1 MTHSKPVR
9 WSAFPALAG
18 LLLSLA
24 SCTQGD
30 GGQATTAPVESRT
43 PTKAQLDKFV
53 AEGPEP
59 SLQALRPLDYWL
71 HYRLMQATGVEEALG
86 GEAQAVAALKALAED
101 YERQAR
107 GTQAHVPK
115 MIPAAFTGEGMSSG
129 FLGLGM
135 GAFGGF
141 MTGGLLSGMVAGASD
156 DKLAELAKEGP
167 IQLGGKEG
175 GAQVTIG
182 SDGSISQEYT
192 YDGKIDD
199 GLTGK
204 IKMKMKMEA
213 CPDAQGKITVVSD
226 IDSSVRVTGKE
237 GTGGYVHSRFVYER
251 WLDDDAQ
258 LMQGPD
264 GSSSR
269 MDLKMGGYENYASQ
283 HVDISA
289 GWSRGGRETFEN
301 RGEQGFSIFRPDE
314 VQRTQQLMQGAQL
327 IQTLFA
333 EMMLR
338 GSGKQGPWES
348 GRCVEL
354 KPTSTPAKRKGAKPS
369 THYEV
374 EAAPR
379 AKSDG
384 APAGGTVTATLSGGS
399 SLLPASGKVPADARY
414 AYTGPAQKD
423 EAATITFEAR
433 SKRGVGR
440 ATLEFDTKETH
451 AYRITV
457 FPGCSG
463 VSGKDICDLSKPFSI
478 QGVGCGG
485 GVTSGMTFTP
495 SGNAAGKMDWKTGVG
510 AISAGFSG
518 TYTVEEGEEVGYLHT
533 TLTGCAMG
541 PGAKACGGT
550 GPSIT
555 MARIDTCEE

>member
-1 MTHSKPVR
+1 MTKPERLR
-9 WSAFPALAG
+9 WLAFPLLAG
-18 LLLSLA
+18 LAVSLA
-24 SCTQGD
+24 SCTRGEED
-30 GGQATTAPVESRT
+30 LAITS
-43 PTKAQLDKFV
+43 PTRDRVPTQAQLDAFV

-71 HYRLMQATGVEEALG
+71 HYRMMQATGVEDALG

-101 YERQAR
+101 YERQVR
-107 GTQAHVPK
+107 GTQAQVPR

-129 FLGLGM
+129 FLGLGT
-135 GAFGGF
+135 GTFAGF
-141 MTGGLLSGMVAGASD
+141 MTGGLLSGMISSASD
-156 DKLAELAKEGP
+156 DKLAQMAKEGP
-167 IQLGGKEG
+167 INLGGKGG
-175 GAQVTIG
+175 GAEVTIG
-182 SDGSISQEYT
+182 SDGSLSQDYT
-192 YDGKIDD
+192 YEGKIDD

-204 IKMKMKMEA
+204 MKIKMKADA
-213 CPDAQGKITVVSD
+213 CPDAHGKITVRSE

-251 WLDDDAQ
+251 WLDDNAE
-258 LMQGPD
+258 LIQGPD

-283 HVDISA
+283 HVDIST
-289 GWSRGGRETFEN
+289 GWKRGGSDIFEN
-301 RGEQGFSIFRPDE
+301 RMEKGFSIFRPDE

-338 GSGKQGPWES
+338 GSGKQAPWES

-354 KPTSTPAKRKGAKPS
+354 KVTSNPAKRKGIRPS
-369 THYEV
+369 TAFDL
-374 EAAPR
+374 EAMPR

-399 SLLPASGKVPADARY
+399 SLQPASGKVPADAKY
-414 AYTGPAQKD
+414 AYTGPAKKD
-423 EAATITFEAR
+423 EEATIRFEAR

-440 ATLEFDTKETH
+440 ATLEFDTKEKH

-463 VSGKDICDLSKPFSI
+463 VSGKDICDLAEPFSI
-478 QGVGCGG
+478 EGRGCAGG
-485 GVTSGMTFTP
+485 AVSRMKFSP
-495 SGNAAGKMDWKTGVG
+495 SDAAGGKMDWVTQIDVIR
-510 AISAGFSG
+510 AEFNG
-518 TYTVEEGEEVGYLHT
+518 TYNVEEKEDAGYLHT
-533 TLTGCAMG
+533 MLTGCAMG
-541 PGAKACGGT
+541 PGARSCGGT

-555 MARIDTCEE
+555 MTRIEACTE

>member
-1 MTHSKPVR
+1 VTYSKPVR
-9 WSAFPALAG
+9 WFAVPALAG
-18 LLLSLA
+18 LFLSLA

-30 GGQATTAPVESRT
+30 GDQATTAATERRT
-43 PTKAQLDKFV
+43 PTQAQLDGFI

-71 HYRLMQATGVEEALG
+71 HYRVMQATGVEEALG
-86 GEAQAVAALKALAED
+86 GETQAVAALKALADD

-107 GTQAHVPK
+107 GTQAQVPR
-115 MIPAAFTGEGMSSG
+115 MIPATFTGEGMSSG

-135 GAFGGF
+135 GTFGGL
-141 MTGGLLSGMVAGASD
+141 MTGGLLSGAIADASD

-167 IQLGGKEG
+167 MQLGGKDG

-182 SDGSISQEYT
+182 ADGSIGQEYT
-192 YDGKIDD
+192 YEGKIAD

-204 IKMKMKMEA
+204 LKVKMKMDA
-213 CPDAQGKITVVSD
+213 CPDAQGKLTVVSD
-226 IDSSVRVTGKE
+226 VDSSVRVTGKA
-237 GTGGYVHSRFVYER
+237 GTGGYVRSHFVYER

-258 LMQGPD
+258 LVHGPQG
-264 GSSSR
+264 SASR
-269 MDLKMGGYENYASQ
+269 MDLRMGGYENYESQ
-283 HVDISA
+283 HLDISA
-289 GWSRGGRETFEN
+289 GWTRGGSGIFEN
-301 RGEQGFSIFRPDE
+301 RMEQGFSIFRPDE
-314 VQRTQQLMQGAQL
+314 VKRTQDMMQGAQL

-333 EMMLR
+333 EMLLR
-338 GSGKQGPWES
+338 GSGKQAPWES

-354 KPTSTPAKRKGAKPS
+354 KATSSPAKRKGAKPS
-369 THYEV
+369 THYQV
-374 EAAPR
+374 DAMPR

-399 SLLPASGKVPADARY
+399 SLEPASGKVPADAKY
-414 AYTGPAQKD
+414 AYTGPAKKD
-423 EAATITFEAR
+423 EAATIKFEAR

-440 ATLEFDTKETH
+440 ATLEFDTKEMH

-463 VSGKDICDLSKPFSI
+463 VSGKDVCDLAKPFSI

-485 GVTSGMTFTP
+485 GVTSSMTFTP
-495 SGNAAGKMDWKTGVG
+495 SGNAAGKMHWKTGVG
-510 AISAGFSG
+510 AISADFSG

-555 MARIDTCEE
+555 MTRIETCED

>member
-43 PTKAQLDKFV
+43 PTKAQLDKFM

-107 GTQAHVPK
+107 GTQAQVPK

-135 GAFGGF
+135 GTFGGF

-204 IKMKMKMEA
+204 IKMKMKMDA

-226 IDSSVRVTGKE
+226 IDSSML
-237 GTGGYVHSRFVYER
+237 GGAPLSER
-251 WLDDDAQ
+251 
-258 LMQGPD
+258 
-264 GSSSR
+264 
-269 MDLKMGGYENYASQ
+269 AS
-283 HVDISA
+283 
-289 GWSRGGRETFEN
+289 
-301 RGEQGFSIFRPDE
+301 
-314 VQRTQQLMQGAQL
+314 
-327 IQTLFA
+327 
-333 EMMLR
+333 
-338 GSGKQGPWES
+338 
-348 GRCVEL
+348 
-354 KPTSTPAKRKGAKPS
+354 AKP
-369 THYEV
+369 YV
-374 EAAPR
+374 CP
-379 AKSDG
+379 D
-384 APAGGTVTATLSGGS
+384 
-399 SLLPASGKVPADARY
+399 
-414 AYTGPAQKD
+414 
-423 EAATITFEAR
+423 
-433 SKRGVGR
+433 
-440 ATLEFDTKETH
+440 
-451 AYRITV
+451 
-457 FPGCSG
+457 
-463 VSGKDICDLSKPFSI
+463 
-478 QGVGCGG
+478 
-485 GVTSGMTFTP
+485 
-495 SGNAAGKMDWKTGVG
+495 
-510 AISAGFSG
+510 FSG
-518 TYTVEEGEEVGYLHT
+518 
-533 TLTGCAMG
+533 
-541 PGAKACGGT
+541 
-550 GPSIT
+550 
-555 MARIDTCEE
+555 ARRG

>member
-1 MTHSKPVR
+1 M
-9 WSAFPALAG
+9 
-18 LLLSLA
+18 
-24 SCTQGD
+24 
-30 GGQATTAPVESRT
+30 
-43 PTKAQLDKFV
+43 
-53 AEGPEP
+53 
-59 SLQALRPLDYWL
+59 QALRPLDYWL

-107 GTQAHVPK
+107 GTQAQVPK

-135 GAFGGF
+135 GTFGGF

-204 IKMKMKMEA
+204 IKMKMKMDA

-258 LMQGPD
+258 LIQGPD

-314 VQRTQQLMQGAQL
+314 VRRTQQLMQGAQL

-333 EMMLR
+333 EMLLR
-338 GSGKQGPWES
+338 GSGKQAPWES

-384 APAGGTVTATLSGGS
+384 APAGGTVTATLSGGA
-399 SLLPASGKVPADARY
+399 SLQPSGGKVPADAKY
-414 AYTGPAQKD
+414 AYAGPDKKN
-423 EAATITFEAR
+423 EEATIKFEAR

-440 ATLEFDTKETH
+440 ATLEFDTKRPQAYTAAGGLDAFHGTGTICNLAETFT
-451 AYRITV
+451 I
-457 FPGCSG
+457 S
-463 VSGKDICDLSKPFSI
+463 
-478 QGVGCGG
+478 GG
-485 GVTSGMTFTP
+485 GNTVTFTP
-495 SGNAAGKMDWKTGVG
+495 QNDQAGSYSYQGNMGGIGVYG
-510 AISAGFSG
+510 SG
-518 TYTVEEGEEVGYLHT
+518 TYSVSADEKGGTMTGSGNGCVKTPMGTRCNNGTERY
-533 TLTGCAMG
+533 TLTPIAPCA
-541 PGAKACGGT
+541 
-550 GPSIT
+550 
-555 MARIDTCEE
+555 E

>member
-1 MTHSKPVR
+1 MTHSTPFR
-9 WSAFPALAG
+9 WFALPALAG

-30 GGQATTAPVESRT
+30 GDQATTAPAESRT
-43 PTKAQLDKFV
+43 PTQAQLDKFV

-59 SLQALRPLDYWL
+59 SLQSLRPLDYWL
-71 HYRLMQATGVEEALG
+71 HYRLMQATGVEAALG

-107 GTQAHVPK
+107 GTQAQVPK

-129 FLGLGM
+129 LLGLGM
-135 GAFGGF
+135 GTFGGF
-141 MTGGLLSGMVAGASD
+141 MTGGLLSGMIAGASD

-167 IQLGGKEG
+167 INFGGKEG

-182 SDGSISQEYT
+182 SDGSLSQEYT
-192 YDGKIDD
+192 YEGKIAD

-204 IKMKMKMEA
+204 IKMKMKTDA

-258 LMQGPD
+258 LMQGSD

-289 GWSRGGRETFEN
+289 GWKRGGGEIFEN
-301 RGEQGFSIFRPDE
+301 RMEKGFSIFRPEE

-338 GSGKQGPWES
+338 GSGKQAPWET

-354 KPTSTPAKRKGAKPS
+354 KPTSTPTKRKSAKPS

-399 SLLPASGKVPADARY
+399 SLQPASGKVPADAKY
-414 AYTGPAQKD
+414 AYTGPAKKD

-440 ATLEFDTKETH
+440 ATLEFDTKEQH

-463 VSGKDICDLSKPFSI
+463 VSGKDVCDLAKPFAI
-478 QGVGCGG
+478 EGRGCAGG
-485 GVTSGMTFTP
+485 AVSRMAFTP
-495 SGNAAGKMDWKTGVG
+495 SGAGGGKMDWSTRIDVIR
-510 AISAGFSG
+510 ADFNG

-541 PGAKACGGT
+541 PGARACGGT

-555 MARIDTCEE
+555 MARIEPCEE

>member
-1 MTHSKPVR
+1 MTPSKYVR
-9 WSAFPALAG
+9 VSGLSALVVFA
-18 LLLSLA
+18 LSLA
-24 SCTQGD
+24 SCTQGNED
-30 GGQATTAPVESRT
+30 LTAAPPTDSRI
-43 PTKAQLDKFV
+43 PTQAQLDAFV

-107 GTQAHVPK
+107 GTQAQVPK

-135 GAFGGF
+135 GTFGGL
-141 MTGGLLSGMVAGASD
+141 MTGGLLSGMVADASD

-167 IQLGGKEG
+167 IKFGGKEG

-192 YDGKIDD
+192 YEGKIAD

-204 IKMKMKMEA
+204 IKMKMRMDA
-213 CPDAQGKITVVSD
+213 CPDAQGKVTVVSD
-226 IDSSVRVTGKE
+226 VDSSVRVTSKE
-237 GTGGYVHSRFVYER
+237 GTGGYARSHFVYER

-264 GSSSR
+264 GSSSK
-269 MDLKMGGYENYASQ
+269 MDLRMGGYENYASQ

-338 GSGKQGPWES
+338 GSGKQAPWES

-354 KPTSTPAKRKGAKPS
+354 KVTSNPGKRKGIRPS
-369 THYEV
+369 T
-374 EAAPR
+374 AFDIDAMPR

-384 APAGGTVTATLSGGS
+384 APAGGTVTATLSGGA
-399 SLLPASGKVPADARY
+399 SLQPSTGKVPADAKY
-414 AYTGPAQKD
+414 AYAGPDKKN
-423 EAATITFEAR
+423 EEATIKFEAR

-440 ATLEFDTKETH
+440 ATLEFDTKRPQ
-451 AYRITV
+451 AYTAV
-457 FPGCSG
+457 GGLDDFHGTG
-463 VSGKDICDLSKPFSI
+463 TICNLAEPFTIS
-478 QGVGCGG
+478 GG
-485 GVTSGMTFTP
+485 GNTVTFTP
-495 SGNAAGKMDWKTGVG
+495 SNENGGSYSYQGNMGGIGVYG
-510 AISAGFSG
+510 NG
-518 TYTVEEGEEVGYLHT
+518 TYTANADDKGGKITGTGNGCVKTPFGTRCNNGTERY
-533 TLTGCAMG
+533 TLTPIA
-541 PGAKACGGT
+541 P
-550 GPSIT
+550 
-555 MARIDTCEE
+555 CEQ

>member
-1 MTHSKPVR
+1 VTHSKHVR
-9 WSAFPALAG
+9 GSVRLALAG
-18 LLLSLA
+18 LVLALA
-24 SCTQGD
+24 SCTQGND
-30 GGQATTAPVESRT
+30 DPTADTPGDSRI
-43 PTKAQLDKFV
+43 PTQAQLDAFV

-71 HYRLMQATGVEEALG
+71 HYRLLQATGVEEALG
-86 GEAQAVAALKALAED
+86 GEAQTVAALKALAED

-107 GTQAHVPK
+107 GTQAQVPK

-135 GAFGGF
+135 GTFGGF
-141 MTGGLLSGMVAGASD
+141 MTGGLLSGMVADASD

-167 IQLGGKEG
+167 IKFGGKEG

-182 SDGSISQEYT
+182 PDGSIGQEYT
-192 YDGKIDD
+192 YEGKIAD

-204 IKMKMKMEA
+204 IKMKMKMDA
-213 CPDAQGKITVVSD
+213 CPDAQGKVTVVSD
-226 IDSSVRVTGKE
+226 IDSSVRATGKE
-237 GTGGYVHSRFVYER
+237 GTGGYVHSKFVYER

-258 LMQGPD
+258 LIQGPE
-264 GSSSR
+264 GSSSK
-269 MDLKMGGYENYASQ
+269 MDLRMGGYENYASQ

-338 GSGKQGPWES
+338 GSGKQTPWES

-354 KPTSTPAKRKGAKPS
+354 KATSTPGKRKGAKPS
-369 THYEV
+369 THYQV
-374 EAAPR
+374 DAMPR

-399 SLLPASGKVPADARY
+399 SLEPASGKVPADAKY
-414 AYTGPAQKD
+414 GYTGPANKD
-423 EAATITFEAR
+423 EAAAIKFEAR

-440 ATLEFDTKETH
+440 ATLEFDTKEMH

-463 VSGKDICDLSKPFSI
+463 VSGKDVCDLAKPFSI
-478 QGVGCGG
+478 QGVGCAG

-495 SGNAAGKMDWKTGVG
+495 SGNAAGKMHWKTGVG
-510 AISAGFSG
+510 VISADFSG

-550 GPSIT
+550 GPSIMMT
-555 MARIDTCEE
+555 RIETCED